1 MTIVASCL
9 RRKRCNNVTRT
20 ICYLLC
26 FFEAQHVEKTRCYV
40 LYLTRY
46 SYMRLHLCIQYSRTT
61 RQNMYVWFECEGKLD
76 YVFRFITSVNSPT
89 DGLFFHLAQSVCIAC
104 V

>member
-1 MTIVASCL
+1 
-9 RRKRCNNVTRT
+9 
-20 ICYLLC
+20 
-26 FFEAQHVEKTRCYV
+26 
-40 LYLTRY
+40 
-46 SYMRLHLCIQYSRTT
+46 
-61 RQNMYVWFECEGKLD
+61 MYVWFECEGKLD